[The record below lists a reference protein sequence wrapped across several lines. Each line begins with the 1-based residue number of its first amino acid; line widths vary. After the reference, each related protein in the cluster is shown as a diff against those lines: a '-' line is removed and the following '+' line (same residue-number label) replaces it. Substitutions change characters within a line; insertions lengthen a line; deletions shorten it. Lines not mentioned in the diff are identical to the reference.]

1 MEDKCCLDIKLEDEF
16 AISQGMYFPLSII
29 KAQDILKNWYYVNY
43 MLPIAKLDGPDS
55 LLSVMAD
62 TYTYGS
68 EASIHGKIMRYSNI
82 DVEFCKQI
90 SDIVPILCKEI
101 SQRQYCVLF
110 LDFYHLERAVQY
122 QTVHFSHEILFYGY
136 DSTKQIFKCMGFLN
150 KPFEVFE
157 LSYDEVRCAFQEVLL
172 YADNMNG
179 WDSHMCMM
187 FQVVRHKESYPY
199 DGKLFLEKLK
209 RYVYGM
215 VSPKEYHE
223 QLLYMNYSE
232 STKIA
237 FGIKISELLREYLL
251 CVKEV
256 LVQRSESEKISPK
269 YSSLCMYRDSHIAL
283 LKRMHYY
290 AEQMGRKEKT
300 DLLLNKYKMEVAE
313 ECNLVLVLYIKLFAY
328 IEQRKGDKAERL
340 LNNIIGRLQKVA
352 EAEFGIMSKIL
363 LEFD

>member
-1 MEDKCCLDIKLEDEF
+1 MEDKYCLDIKLENKF

-43 MLPIAKLDGPDS
+43 MLPIVKLDGPDS

-90 SDIVPILCKEI
+90 PDIVPILCEEI

-110 LDFYHLERAVQY
+110 LDFYYLKSANLY
-122 QTVHFSHEILFYGY
+122 QQRHVLHEIMFYGY
-136 DSTKQIFKCMGFLN
+136 DNIRQVFQCTGFLN

-157 LSYDEVRCAFQEVLL
+157 LPYEDVKRAFQEAVLR
-172 YADNMNG
+172 ADELDG

-209 RYVYGM
+209 RYVHGT
-215 VSPKEYHE
+215 VSPQEYHE
-223 QLLYMNYSE
+223 HLLYMNHTD

-237 FGIKISELLREYLL
+237 FGVGISNLLAEYLL
-251 CVKEV
+251 SLKDV
-256 LVQRSESEKISPK
+256 LVRQGGSEEISPK
-269 YSSLCMYRDSHIAL
+269 YSSFRMYRDSHIAL
-283 LKRMHYY
+283 LERMRYH

-300 DLLLNKYKMEVAE
+300 ESLLDKYKTEVAE
-313 ECNLVLVLYIKLFAY
+313 ECGRILKLYIKFFIYVEHNQYNKLVSLLDNM
-328 IEQRKGDKAERL
+328 RERL
-340 LNNIIGRLQKVA
+340 KVVA
-352 EAEFGIMSKIL
+352 TTEVQLMLEIL
-363 LEFD
+363 LELE

>member
-1 MEDKCCLDIKLEDEF
+1 MEDKYCLDIKMEDEF

-55 LLSVMAD
+55 LLSIMAD
-62 TYTYGS
+62 AYTYGS
-68 EASIHGKIMRYSNI
+68 EASIYGKIMRYSNI

-110 LDFYHLERAVQY
+110 LDFYYLKPANLY
-122 QTVHFSHEILFYGY
+122 QQGHFFHEIMFYGY
-136 DSTKQIFKCMGFLN
+136 DNTRQVFQCTGFLN

-157 LSYDEVRCAFQEVLL
+157 LLYNDVQRAFQEAVLR
-172 YADNMNG
+172 ADELDG

-209 RYVYGM
+209 RYVYGT
-215 VSPKEYHE
+215 VSPQEYHE
-223 QLLYMNYSE
+223 QLLYMNHSD

-237 FGIKISELLREYLL
+237 FGIGISDLLVEYLL
-251 CVKEV
+251 SVKEV
-256 LVQRSESEKISPK
+256 LVQKGKNEEILPK
-269 YSSLCMYRDSHIAL
+269 YSSFRMYRDSHTAL
-283 LKRMHYY
+283 LERMHYY
-290 AEQMGRKEKT
+290 AEQMDVKEKIE
-300 DLLLNKYKMEVAE
+300 LLLDKYKTEVAE
-313 ECNLVLVLYIKLFAY
+313 ECDQISTLYIKLFVY
-328 IEQRKGDKAERL
+328 IRLKRKDNLDSL
-340 LNNIIGRLQKVA
+340 LDNLIGRLRMVA
-352 EAEFGIMSKIL
+352 ETELQIMSKIL
-363 LEFD
+363 VEFE